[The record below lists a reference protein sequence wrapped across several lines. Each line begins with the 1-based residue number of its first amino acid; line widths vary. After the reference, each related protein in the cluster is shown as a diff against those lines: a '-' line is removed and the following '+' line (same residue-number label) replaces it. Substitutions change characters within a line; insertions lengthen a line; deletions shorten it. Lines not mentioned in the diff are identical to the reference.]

1 MLYGKSLGGHASY
14 LLISLQGSKSYQYKG
29 VLDKLAS
36 RAYSYTNASTST
48 DCTEYELSSAG
59 WDGFAQ
65 IVRALSRLYGLIK
78 LKRISSFLYI

>member
-1 MLYGKSLGGHASY
+1 MLHGNYSDRQASFG
-14 LLISLQGSKSYQYKG
+14 LISIQGSKNNQYKG

-48 DCTEYELSSAG
+48 DCTEYELSTAG

-65 IVRALSRLYGLIK
+65 IVGPLTK
-78 LKRISSFLYI
+78 H